1 MSVTISLV
9 IPTYNRAHLI
19 TETVR
24 SALNQTRA
32 FSEIIVVD
40 DGSQDNTAE
49 VVAPYAD
56 RIKFIRTDNAGV
68 QAARNTG
75 VEAASSAYVTFCDS
89 DDLLDPDFV
98 ETIGDWLTIGPAV
111 ELVYTNLVKFTENAI
126 DRDDFSGA
134 PSQFM
139 DGAKTRGAFFYD
151 IPDLYLRLFTVH
163 PFYITGCT
171 VKKSFFKSIGG
182 FDTRFNG
189 IRAEDGEFT
198 LRAVAAGRA
207 AYCKTPLSW
216 VRRHEGNQSANPV
229 QVDLGSAYIL
239 EHAAVHHPNVGA
251 YAQALRDKARSLRLH
266 VADSAF
272 ARGDFDIARKIY
284 GHDFGRSM
292 GLKFHLKK
300 IICHLPGPMRTLAW
314 KATQMDYV
322 RVRLPKFRD
331 PLAEL
336 DHHDNLP
343 V

>member
-111 ELVYTNLVKFTENAI
+111 ELVYTNLVKFT
-126 DRDDFSGA
+126 
-134 PSQFM
+134 
-139 DGAKTRGAFFYD
+139 
-151 IPDLYLRLFTVH
+151 
-163 PFYITGCT
+163 
-171 VKKSFFKSIGG
+171 
-182 FDTRFNG
+182 
-189 IRAEDGEFT
+189 
-198 LRAVAAGRA
+198 
-207 AYCKTPLSW
+207 
-216 VRRHEGNQSANPV
+216 
-229 QVDLGSAYIL
+229 
-239 EHAAVHHPNVGA
+239 
-251 YAQALRDKARSLRLH
+251 
-266 VADSAF
+266 
-272 ARGDFDIARKIY
+272 
-284 GHDFGRSM
+284 
-292 GLKFHLKK
+292 
-300 IICHLPGPMRTLAW
+300 
-314 KATQMDYV
+314 
-322 RVRLPKFRD
+322 
-331 PLAEL
+331 
-336 DHHDNLP
+336 
-343 V
+343 